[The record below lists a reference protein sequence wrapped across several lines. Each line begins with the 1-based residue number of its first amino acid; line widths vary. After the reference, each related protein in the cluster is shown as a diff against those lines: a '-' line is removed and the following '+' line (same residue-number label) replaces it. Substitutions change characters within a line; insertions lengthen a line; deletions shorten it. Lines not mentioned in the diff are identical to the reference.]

1 MYSGIVKPIVYN
13 FHKRISCSIVSK
25 TFRKSVSIMAI
36 IKPFSKPF
44 RILSFK
50 KEGQEP
56 LQKYC
61 ENHSNNY
68 VVNF

>member
-1 MYSGIVKPIVYN
+1 MYSDIVKPIAYN
-13 FHKRISCSIVSK
+13 FHKIISCSIVSK
-25 TFRKSVSIMAI
+25 TFCKSVSIMLI

-50 KEGQEP
+50 REGQQS

-61 ENHSNNY
+61 ENHSNNC